1 MKLCKNCNKEFN
13 PCHKTSEFCS
23 KSCAT
28 SWRNKQKVK
37 DGTHNFNKIDRSS
50 LAKSRLKNG
59 THPLLKENMSK
70 ESLEKKH
77 LGIKLA
83 RIDESRRGVHP
94 WQNPKNWI
102 DNEFSRSKNV
112 VKKRNLDYIE
122 LYMSDC
128 EYDGYFKI
136 GWTYNTDMRYWDSRT
151 HEVKNAV
158 KIKSGNPNDILEYE
172 RLIKKKFFN
181 ENISKELNSTEIFPN
196 NIKSEVLEFV
206 KSL

>member
-37 DGTHNFNKIDRSS
+37 DGTHNFNKLDRAS
-50 LAKSRLKNG
+50 LAKKRIENG
-59 THPLLKENMSK
+59 THPFLKGNMSE

-83 RIDESRRGVHP
+83 RLNESKNGVHP

-102 DNEFSRSKNV
+102 DNEFSRSKGV

-122 LYMSDC
+122 LYVSDC
-128 EYDGYFKI
+128 EFDGYFKI
-136 GWTYNTDMRYWDSRT
+136 GWTYNTSMRYWDSRT

-158 KIKSGNPNDILEYE
+158 MIKSGNPDFILNCE
-172 RLIKKKFFN
+172 RLVKKKFFN
-181 ENISKELNSTEIFPN
+181 EEISRRLDSTEIFPN
-196 NIKSEVLEFV
+196 CIKSEVIEYIE
-206 KSL
+206 SL